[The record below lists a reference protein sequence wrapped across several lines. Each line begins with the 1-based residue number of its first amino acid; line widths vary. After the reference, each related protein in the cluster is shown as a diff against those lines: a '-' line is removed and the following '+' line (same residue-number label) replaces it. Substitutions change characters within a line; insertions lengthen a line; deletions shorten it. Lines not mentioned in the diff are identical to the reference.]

1 MEALG
6 KRCSFVEKSMSG
18 KKLLPILAALGAM
31 AAAGATTAL
40 ALEVY
45 HRPVELAYG
54 LARLRLR
61 ALGARANTCEAGG
74 LSMHYY
80 RAGGGEE
87 PVVMVH
93 GLGGTAEGWVNLIP
107 MLSRNFLVYA
117 PDMPGFGRTPLAPGK
132 QCVATHAEYLG
143 HFLEALGYPQIT
155 LVGQSFGGWIAT
167 HYAAE
172 HPEQIKRLYLLN
184 SAGLMRE
191 GMFVPYTP
199 DREAAKKYIER
210 MIDYRGPV
218 PNFLLDA
225 IVKISREPAYAEFIA
240 NYDRTEEVDEILPR
254 INVPTTIIWGTEDR
268 IFPLRCAY
276 DFHEGIPNSRLILA
290 PGVSHNTQVGAA
302 RMIARI
308 MQEDARQNI

>member
-1 MEALG
+1 MPGKNFSIVAVLG
-6 KRCSFVEKSMSG
+6 TV
-18 KKLLPILAALGAM
+18 AAL
-31 AAAGATTAL
+31 GATTAL

-45 HRPVELAYG
+45 HRPIELASG

-61 ALGARANTCEAGG
+61 ALGAHEDTCEAGG

-80 RAGGGEE
+80 HAGRGGE

-93 GLGGTAEGWVNLIP
+93 GLGGTAEGWGNLIP
-107 MLSRNFLVYA
+107 MLSRDFLVYA

-132 QCVATHAEYLG
+132 QCITTHADYLG
-143 HFLEALGYPQIT
+143 HFLETLGHPRII

-167 HYAAE
+167 HYAAT
-172 HPEQIKRLYLLN
+172 HPERIKHLYLLN

-199 DREAAKKYIER
+199 NREAAKKYIER

-218 PNFLLDA
+218 PGFLLDA
-225 IVKISREPAYAEFIA
+225 IVKISREPAYADFIA
-240 NYDRTEEVDEILPR
+240 NYDRTEEVDEILPH
-254 INVPTTIIWGTEDR
+254 ISVPTTIIWGTEDR

-276 DFHEGIPNSRLILA
+276 DFREGIPNSRLILA
-290 PGVSHNTQVGAA
+290 PGVSHNTQIGAA

-308 MQEDARQNI
+308 MREDARQNVW

>member
-1 MEALG
+1 
-6 KRCSFVEKSMSG
+6 MSG
-18 KKLLPILAALGAM
+18 KRTVSIVVAALGAI
-31 AAAGATTAL
+31 AVAGATTAL

-45 HRPVELAYG
+45 RRPVELAFG

-61 ALGARANTCEAGG
+61 ALGAREAVYEVGG
-74 LSMHYY
+74 LPMHYY
-80 RAGGGEE
+80 RAGRGGE

-93 GLGGTAEGWVNLIP
+93 GLGGTAEGWVHLLP
-107 MLSRNFLVYA
+107 TLSRNFLVYA

-132 QCVATHAEYLG
+132 QCIATHAAYLG
-143 HFLEALGYPQIT
+143 HFLQALGYPQVT
-155 LVGQSFGGWIAT
+155 LIGQSFGGWIAT

-172 HPEQIKRLYLLN
+172 HPERIKRLYLLN

-210 MIDYRGPV
+210 MVDYGGPV

-225 IVKISREPAYAEFIA
+225 LVKISREPAYAEFIA
-240 NYDRTEEVDEILPR
+240 SYDRTEEVDELLPA
-254 INVPTTIIWGTEDR
+254 ISVPTTIIWGTEDR

-276 DFHEGIPNSRLILA
+276 DFHAGIPNSRLILA

-302 RMIARI
+302 SMIARI
-308 MQEDARQNI
+308 LREDAR

>member
-1 MEALG
+1 MP
-6 KRCSFVEKSMSG
+6 G
-18 KKLLPILAALGAM
+18 KKTITILAALGAM
-31 AAAGATTAL
+31 AATGATTAL

-45 HRPVELAYG
+45 RRPVELAFG

-61 ALGARANTCEAGG
+61 ALGAREFTCEAGG

-80 RAGGGEE
+80 RAGNPEGE
-87 PVVMVH
+87 PVVMLH
-93 GLGGTAEGWVNLIP
+93 GLGGTAEGWVNLLP
-107 MLSRNFLVYA
+107 TVSRDFLVYA
-117 PDMPGFGRTPLAPGK
+117 PDLPGFGKTPLAPGR
-132 QCVATHAEYLG
+132 QRIATHVEYLG
-143 HFLEALGYPQIT
+143 YFLDALGYSRVI

-172 HPEQIKRLYLLN
+172 HPERIKRLYLLN

-199 DREAAKKYIER
+199 DREAAKRYIAR

-225 IVKISREPAYAEFIA
+225 IVKISQEPAYTEFVA
-240 NYDRTEEVDEILPR
+240 NYDRAEEVDEILPK
-254 INVPTTIIWGTEDR
+254 ISVPTTIIWGTEDR
-268 IFPLRCAY
+268 IFPLCCAY

-302 RMIARI
+302 KMIARV
-308 MQEDARQNI
+308 MREDAREA